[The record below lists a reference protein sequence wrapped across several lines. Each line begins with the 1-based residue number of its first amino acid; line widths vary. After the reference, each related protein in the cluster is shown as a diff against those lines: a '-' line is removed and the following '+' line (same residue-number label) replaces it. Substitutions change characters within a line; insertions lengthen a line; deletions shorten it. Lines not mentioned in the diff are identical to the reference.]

1 MSMEKNYSI
10 GEFAKLTGVTERTL
24 RHYDQMELL
33 KPSGY
38 TEHGHRIYNNNSIAQ
53 LQKIL
58 ILKFLDLSL
67 GEISEYLKQP
77 EQNLAITLVNQAQML
92 EEKRKQIETVLQ
104 AITRVQSIVSGPEPI
119 NHDSLL
125 VLIHALKNE
134 EARNRWISEHSSDS
148 VHNKL
153 HSHTVQLE
161 LEKEMATWTGKMKRF
176 IQEGKAPNDTNVL
189 AHIEEMISVMKPK
202 VEPLLDDVA
211 RKQLE
216 NNEGSFE
223 EPNPYLFPSA
233 FNKEEEM
240 FIGKAMDELIRSKVY
255 LNRQDNSN

>member
-1 MSMEKNYSI
+1 M
-10 GEFAKLTGVTERTL
+10 
-24 RHYDQMELL
+24 
-33 KPSGY
+33 
-38 TEHGHRIYNNNSIAQ
+38 
-53 LQKIL
+53 
-58 ILKFLDLSL
+58 
-67 GEISEYLKQP
+67 
-77 EQNLAITLVNQAQML
+77 
-92 EEKRKQIETVLQ
+92 
-104 AITRVQSIVSGPEPI
+104 
-119 NHDSLL
+119 
-125 VLIHALKNE
+125 KNE

-153 HSHTVQLE
+153 HSLTVQLE

-189 AHIEEMISVMKPK
+189 AHIEELVSVMKPK

-255 LNRQDNSN
+255 LNQQDNSN